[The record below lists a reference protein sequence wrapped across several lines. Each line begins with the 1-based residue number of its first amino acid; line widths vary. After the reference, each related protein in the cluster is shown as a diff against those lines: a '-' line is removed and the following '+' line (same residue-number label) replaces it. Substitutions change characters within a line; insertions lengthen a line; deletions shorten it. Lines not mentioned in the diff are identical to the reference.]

1 MVEFLPEEPLRK
13 KQKNTNQEPL
23 LGEPLR
29 KKQKNTNQELLLE
42 EPLPNKEK
50 NTNDEYFNFNPII
63 EVEDIFARR
72 GLDQTTKSF
81 SHGLQVE
88 VEIQEAYLKLYIQ
101 KYLEN
106 VKSGFSNLNEK
117 TKIEILDTSL
127 DNFHTLVNFFFYKN
141 NIIPEKDG
149 YPLYLPMYSVID
161 NLFRIKKIP
170 NKYRE
175 IKKNDIYYSLL
186 ESLYNKYD
194 TNIKYIF
201 GEIPIPTE
209 MSIEEKGILFFERN
223 FFSQYISYE
232 KSVKEKRKNEELFK
246 NVNQDNFNNKQLD
259 YDVAFDT
266 AFYGGK
272 KKRGPQ
278 RKRTRKYKKNKRKQG
293 KGKSRKNKH

>member
-1 MVEFLPEEPLRK
+1 MVEFLREEPLRK
-13 KQKNTNQEPL
+13 KQKITNQEPL
-23 LGEPLR
+23 R
-29 KKQKNTNQELLLE
+29 K
-42 EPLPNKEK
+42 KEK

-63 EVEDIFARR
+63 EVEDIFTRR

-88 VEIQEAYLKLYIQ
+88 VEIQEAYLTTYIE

-106 VKSGFSNLNEK
+106 VKSGFSHFDK
-117 TKIEILDTSL
+117 TTKLEILDISL
-127 DNFHTLVNFFFYKN
+127 NNFHTLVKFFFYQN
-141 NIIPEKDG
+141 NIVPEKNG

-161 NLFRIKKIP
+161 NLFRNKKIP

-175 IKKNDIYYSLL
+175 IKKNDMYYSLL

-201 GEIPIPTE
+201 GEIPIPKNTPF
-209 MSIEEKGILFFERN
+209 EEKGILFFERN

-232 KSVKEKRKNEELFK
+232 KSVKEKGKNEELFK
-246 NVNQDNFNNKQLD
+246 NVNQDNFNNTQLD

-266 AFYGGK
+266 GFYGGK
-272 KKRGPQ
+272 KKHGPH
-278 RKRTRKYKKNKRKQG
+278 KKTTRKHKKTKRKLA
-293 KGKSRKNKH
+293 KGKSRKNKR